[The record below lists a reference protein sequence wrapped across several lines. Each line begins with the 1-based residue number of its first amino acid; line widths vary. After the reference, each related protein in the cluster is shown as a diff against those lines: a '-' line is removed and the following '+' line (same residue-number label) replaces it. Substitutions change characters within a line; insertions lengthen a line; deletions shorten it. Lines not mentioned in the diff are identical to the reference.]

1 MRNMKTLIGENV
13 DIELSGKSFFTGILT
28 DVGLDILVLYNGQ
41 AFYYIPLLH
50 VHRIQLNTNKDEQ
63 TESTEEKSLVEDTE
77 ILSYRSMLTNA
88 KGVFSEVYVT
98 GNLTYHGYI
107 IQVLT
112 DYIVFYSPVYKT
124 MYISLSHLKWLTPYS
139 QNINPYTLTNEKLP
153 VKPSSGPLVRSLE
166 EQLKK
171 EIGGLAVFDGGGEM
185 QKIGLLKQI
194 EEQCIEL
201 VNANG
206 TTVFLRLNH
215 LKSVYFP

>member
-1 MRNMKTLIGENV
+1 MKTLIGKNV
-13 DIELSGKSFFTGILT
+13 DIELSGKSLFTGILT
-28 DVGLDILVLYNGQ
+28 DVGPDILVLYNGQ
-41 AFYYIPLLH
+41 AFYYIPMLH
-50 VHRIQLNTNKDEQ
+50 VHRIQLNTNKNEQ

-77 ILSYRSMLTNA
+77 IVSYRSMLTNA

-124 MYISLSHLKWLTPYS
+124 MYISLSHLKWLTPYN
-139 QNINPYTLTNEKLP
+139 QNISPYTLTNEKLP
-153 VKPSSGPLVRSLE
+153 VKPSSAPLVRSLE

-171 EIGGLAVFDGGGEM
+171 EIGELAVFDGGGEM

-194 EEQCIEL
+194 ENQCIEL

>member
-1 MRNMKTLIGENV
+1 MRNMKTLIGKNV
-13 DIELSGKSFFTGILT
+13 DIELSGKSLFTGILT
-28 DVGLDILVLYNGQ
+28 DVGPDILVLYNGQ
-41 AFYYIPLLH
+41 AFYYIPMLH
-50 VHRIQLNTNKDEQ
+50 VHRIQLNTNKNEQ

-77 ILSYRSMLTNA
+77 IVSYRSMLTNA

-124 MYISLSHLKWLTPYS
+124 MYISLSHLKWLTPYN
-139 QNINPYTLTNEKLP
+139 QNISPYTLTNEKLP
-153 VKPSSGPLVRSLE
+153 VKPSSAPLVRSLE

-171 EIGGLAVFDGGGEM
+171 EIGELAVFDGGGEM

-194 EEQCIEL
+194 EDQCIEL

>member
-1 MRNMKTLIGENV
+1 MKTLIGKNV
-13 DIELSGKSFFTGILT
+13 DIELSGKSLFTGILT
-28 DVGLDILVLYNGQ
+28 DVGPDILVLYNGQ
-41 AFYYIPLLH
+41 AFYYIPMLH
-50 VHRIQLNTNKDEQ
+50 VHRIQLNTNKNEQ

-77 ILSYRSMLTNA
+77 IVSYRSMLTNA

-124 MYISLSHLKWLTPYS
+124 MYISLSHLKWLTPYN
-139 QNINPYTLTNEKLP
+139 QNISPYTLTNEKLP
-153 VKPSSGPLVRSLE
+153 VKPSSAPLVRSLE

-171 EIGGLAVFDGGGEM
+171 EIGELAVFDGGGEM

-194 EEQCIEL
+194 EDQCIEL